1 MDDAEAFNEFIAN
14 TKDDLFA
21 DDDEDDYLN
30 EEYYNR
36 DQTSTNVDEYLRKKN
51 AKYGPFTTATFWSR
65 TDNAKYD
72 LKNHLWD
79 FMVYNNIR
87 EHSCNNYRSKVEVM
101 RSELVVNIV
110 NCEKDLLDHQ
120 SCQNLQDLPSD
131 EIETCFYNLVSDLL
145 EIYGVKLN
153 KSDFMPENVSETEVS
168 REVEQYV
175 GSHMS
180 VIQLDRQIREY
191 KKRKMEL
198 VKSSLF
204 ELLKSFNEFRNKIL
218 EEVYQDSKAGK
229 MDLTRFVKN
238 MDKVT
243 SRFDFFG
250 EYRFHN
256 IRTYYKNKEELDN
269 FVENYVAFNNFTSDF
284 TQFVNTFNPNYS
296 SSHMTTTSKTDTG
309 NESKVPSHDM
319 GGSSTSRST
328 EVDDVGGNREP
339 YSMPEEP
346 TEDDINE
353 IFDYLGGMQSQNYV
367 ETQEVERETVEKEQG
382 EHVDA
387 TEQKRAEEPEK
398 TAEATEEME
407 VDEEESENLKLLE
420 EARKKAAE
428 ILR

>member
-1 MDDAEAFNEFIAN
+1 MDDTEAFNEFIAN
-14 TKDDLFA
+14 TTDDLFA
-21 DDDEDDYLN
+21 DDDADDYLN
-30 EEYYNR
+30 EDYYNR

-51 AKYGPFTTATFWSR
+51 AKYGPFTTSTFWSR

-87 EHSCNNYRSKVEVM
+87 EHSFNKYRSKVEVM
-101 RSELVVNIV
+101 RSELVLKIV
-110 NCEKDLLDHQ
+110 NCEKDLLDHPSAVRRQ
-120 SCQNLQDLPSD
+120 EIPSD

-153 KSDFMPENVSETEVS
+153 MSDFMPKTMSE
-168 REVEQYV
+168 REVTSQVEEYV
-175 GSHMS
+175 GSHVS

-198 VKSSLF
+198 VKASLY
-204 ELLKSFNEFRNKIL
+204 ELIKSFNEFRNKIL
-218 EEVYQDSKAGK
+218 DEVYQDSKAGK

-256 IRTYYKNKEELDN
+256 IRTYYKNKQQLDN
-269 FVENYVAFNNFTSDF
+269 FVENYVAFNNFTNDF

-296 SSHMTTTSKTDTG
+296 SVHMSTLRKTDAG
-309 NESKVPSHDM
+309 SESKVTSDSM
-319 GGSSTSRST
+319 AGGSTSRST
-328 EVDDVGGNREP
+328 AVDDVGGDREP

-346 TEDDINE
+346 VEDDIDE
-353 IFDYLGGMQSQNYV
+353 IFDYMGGIQSQNFV

-382 EHVDA
+382 QHVGS
-387 TEQKRAEEPEK
+387 TEQERTEEPE
-398 TAEATEEME
+398 TTEEIK
-407 VDEEESENLKLLE
+407 VDEEDTENLKLLE

>member
-1 MDDAEAFNEFIAN
+1 MDDTEAFNEFIAN
-14 TKDDLFA
+14 TTDDLFA
-21 DDDEDDYLN
+21 DDDPDDYLN
-30 EEYYNR
+30 EDYYNR
-36 DQTSTNVDEYLRKKN
+36 DQTSTNVDEYLQKKN
-51 AKYGPFTTATFWSR
+51 AKYGPFTTTTFWSR

-87 EHSCNNYRSKVEVM
+87 EHSSNKYRSKVEMM
-101 RSELVVNIV
+101 RSELVLNIV
-110 NCEKDLLDHQ
+110 NCEKDLLDNPSVLSRQ
-120 SCQNLQDLPSD
+120 ELPSD
-131 EIETCFYNLVSDLL
+131 EIENCFYNLVSDLL

-153 KSDFMPENVSETEVS
+153 KSDFMPKTMGQTEVS
-168 REVEQYV
+168 GKVEQYV

-198 VKSSLF
+198 VKSSLY

-256 IRTYYKNKEELDN
+256 IRTYYKNKDHLDS
-269 FVENYVAFNNFTSDF
+269 FVENYLAFNNFTSDF
-284 TQFVNTFNPNYS
+284 TQFINTFNPNYS
-296 SSHMTTTSKTDTG
+296 SAHMSTSGKTDTG
-309 NESKVPSHDM
+309 NEAKVSSDATR
-319 GGSSTSRST
+319 GSSTSRST
-328 EVDDVGGNREP
+328 AVDDDGVNREA
-339 YSMPEEP
+339 YSMQEP
-346 TEDDINE
+346 VEDDINE
-353 IFDYLGGMQSQNYV
+353 IFDYMGGVQSQSYV
-367 ETQEVERETVEKEQG
+367 ETQEFEGETVEKEQG
-382 EHVDA
+382 EDVDG
-387 TEQKRAEEPEK
+387 TEQERTDEPEQ
-398 TAEATEEME
+398 TRETTEEMK
-407 VDEEESENLKLLE
+407 VDEDESENLKLLE